1 MFLFLLYLQ
10 IDGVVEIYLNLLN
23 DLSLRTDFFR
33 REIEFFALVEEEETG
48 HKYNST
54 NTMWIYDKEIK
65 LELIRTSD
73 TFKPGL
79 TYTAFVSFIFFCLK
93 LYLQDDSKGSEVS
106 LERNNNNNSLINSSL
121 QAK

>member
-1 MFLFLLYLQ
+1 M
-10 IDGVVEIYLNLLN
+10 EIYLNLLN

-79 TYTAFVSFIFFCLK
+79 TYTAFVSFIFFCVK
-93 LYLQDDSKGSEVS
+93 LYL
-106 LERNNNNNSLINSSL
+106 
-121 QAK
+121 